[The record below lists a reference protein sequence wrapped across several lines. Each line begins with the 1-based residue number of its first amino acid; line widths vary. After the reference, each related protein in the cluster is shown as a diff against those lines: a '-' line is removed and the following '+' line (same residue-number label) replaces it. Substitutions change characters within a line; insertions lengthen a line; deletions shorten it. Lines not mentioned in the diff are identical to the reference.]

1 MLRGS
6 RWALAMAIL
15 VAIAPNRSQAQF
27 DNGYYPGGYGN
38 YGWGGWNGT
47 GTAQGNIARGLG
59 YYNMGAGVYN
69 EDTAVA
75 NAVNANAVM
84 RWNQYLY
91 QSQLEQNRREQQ
103 RLARRKDR
111 VAESVD
117 AIAKRLRDNPSPED
131 VADGAALN
139 VVLDD
144 LTDPR
149 IHGSA
154 LRLATTPIKGSTIR
168 SIPFNDASEAVTIS
182 MNQLV
187 AKDEAWP
194 PALRDDAFRAE
205 REAYRQAVA
214 AAMKEDEEG
223 EISPRTLRDIR
234 NAVAA
239 VRVKANK
246 SIRKPSPDSIQA
258 QQYVQALA
266 GMTRMLE
273 NPKIEPVLNELEKIE
288 NTTVGNLLGFMHT
301 FNLRFGQ
308 ATTPAQ
314 RAIYVDLYPIL
325 VSHRDRAVKE
335 AGIPAQGTEKD
346 EAGGSPTDFFQ
357 GLEQDQ
363 PEGQNPGVNSGRR
376 KARLDGDN
384 PPPPPVPAPA
394 PASAPQ

>member
-1 MLRGS
+1 M
-6 RWALAMAIL
+6 
-15 VAIAPNRSQAQF
+15 
-27 DNGYYPGGYGN
+27 
-38 YGWGGWNGT
+38 
-47 GTAQGNIARGLG
+47 
-59 YYNMGAGVYN
+59 
-69 EDTAVA
+69 
-75 NAVNANAVM
+75 
-84 RWNQYLY
+84 
-91 QSQLEQNRREQQ
+91 
-103 RLARRKDR
+103 ARRKDR
-111 VAESVD
+111 VVESVD
-117 AIAKRLRDNPSPED
+117 AITKRLRENPSPED
-131 VADGAALN
+131 IADGAALN

-187 AKDEAWP
+187 AKDETWP

-223 EISPRTLRDIR
+223 EISPKTLRDVR

-239 VRVKANK
+239 LRVKANK
-246 SIRKPSPDSIQA
+246 SIRKPSPDYIQA
-258 QQYVQALA
+258 QQYIQALA

-273 NPKIEPVLNELEKIE
+273 NPNIEPVLNELEKIE

-314 RAIYVDLYPIL
+314 RAIYTELYPIL
-325 VSHRDRAVKE
+325 VSHRDRVVKE
-335 AGIPAQGTEKD
+335 AGIP
-346 EAGGSPTDFFQ
+346 PR
-357 GLEQDQ
+357 
-363 PEGQNPGVNSGRR
+363 GRR
-376 KARLDGDN
+376 RTRRRAAPPTSSRDWSETNPKARIRAPTPARARHKTTATTRRRL
-384 PPPPPVPAPA
+384 PAPA
-394 PASAPQ
+394 PAPQ

>member
-6 RWALAMAIL
+6 RWALAMAVL
-15 VAIAPNRSQAQF
+15 LAIAPNRSQAQF
-27 DNGYYPGGYGN
+27 GNGYYPGGYGN

-47 GTAQGNIARGLG
+47 STAGGNIARGLG

-75 NAVNANAVM
+75 NAVNANTVM
-84 RWNQYLY
+84 RWNRYLY
-91 QSQLEQNRREQQ
+91 QSQLESNRREQQ
-103 RLARRKDR
+103 KLARRRDL
-111 VAESVD
+111 VVETVGAT
-117 AIAKRLRDNPSPED
+117 AKRLRENPSPED
-131 VADGAALN
+131 IADGAALN

-149 IHGSA
+149 IHNSA
-154 LRLATTPIKGSTIR
+154 LRLATTPIKGSTVR

-187 AKDEAWP
+187 AKDETWP
-194 PALRDDAFRAE
+194 PALRDDAFQAE

-239 VRVKANK
+239 LRVKANK
-246 SIRKPSPDSIQA
+246 AIRKPSPGYIQA
-258 QQYVQALA
+258 QQYLQALT

-273 NPKIEPVLNELEKIE
+273 NPKIEPILAELEKIE

-301 FNLRFGQ
+301 FNLRFGN

-314 RAIYVDLYPIL
+314 RAIYTELYPTL
-325 VSHRDRAVKE
+325 VSHRDRVLKE
-335 AGIPAQGTEKD
+335 AGIPPKGTEKD
-346 EAGGSPTDFFQ
+346 EDGGSPTDFFQ
-357 GLEQDQ
+357 GLERDQ
-363 PEGQNPGVNSGRR
+363 PEGQNQNANPGRG
-376 KARLDGDN
+376 KAQNNGDN
-384 PPPPPVPAPA
+384 PPPAPVPAPA
-394 PASAPQ
+394 PAPAPQ

>member
-1 MLRGS
+1 MSRGS
-6 RWALAMAIL
+6 RWALAMAVL
-15 VAIAPNRSQAQF
+15 LAIAPNRSQAQF
-27 DNGYYPGGYGN
+27 GNGYYPGGYGN
-38 YGWGGWNGT
+38 YGWGGWSGT

-111 VAESVD
+111 VTESVD
-117 AIAKRLRDNPSPED
+117 AIAKRLRENPSAED
-131 VADGAALN
+131 IADGAALN

-149 IHGSA
+149 IHASA

-194 PALRDDAFRAE
+194 PALRGEAFRAE

-223 EISPRTLRDIR
+223 EISPKTLRDIR

-239 VRVKANK
+239 VRLKANK
-246 SIRKPSPDSIQA
+246 SIRKPSPDFLQA
-258 QQYVQALA
+258 QQYIQALA

-314 RAIYVDLYPIL
+314 RAIYADLYPIL
-325 VSHRDRAVKE
+325 VSHRDRVVKE
-335 AGIPAQGTEKD
+335 AGIPAKGTEKD
-346 EAGGSPTDFFQ
+346 EVGGSPTDFFQ

-363 PEGQNPGVNSGRR
+363 PEGQGTGDNSGRR
-376 KARLDGDN
+376 KAQDDGDN
-384 PPPPPVPAPA
+384 AAPPPGPAP
-394 PASAPQ
+394 Q

>member
-6 RWALAMAIL
+6 RWALAMAVL
-15 VAIAPNRSQAQF
+15 LAIAPNESQAQF
-27 DNGYYPGGYGN
+27 GNGYYPGGYGN
-38 YGWGGWNGT
+38 YGWGGWT
-47 GTAQGNIARGLG
+47 GTATAEGNIARGLG
-59 YYNMGAGVYN
+59 YYNMGAGEYN
-69 EDTAVA
+69 KDTAVA
-75 NAVNANAVM
+75 NAVNANAVL
-84 RWNQYLY
+84 RWNQFLY
-91 QSQLEQNRREQQ
+91 QSQLESNRREQQ

-111 VAESVD
+111 VAESIE
-117 AIAKRLRDNPSPED
+117 AMTKRLRENPSPED
-131 VADGAALN
+131 IADGTALN

-154 LRLATTPIKGSTIR
+154 LRMAKTPIKGSTIR

-187 AKDEAWP
+187 AKDETWP

-223 EISPRTLRDIR
+223 EISPRTLRDVR

-239 VRVKANK
+239 LRVKANK
-246 SIRKPSPDSIQA
+246 SIRKPSPDYLQA
-258 QQYVQALA
+258 QQYIQALS

-273 NPKIEPVLNELEKIE
+273 NPNIEPVLKELEKIE

-308 ATTPAQ
+308 ATTPEQ
-314 RAIYVDLYPIL
+314 RAIYADLYPIL
-325 VSHRDRAVKE
+325 VSHRDQVVKE
-335 AGIPAQGTEKD
+335 AGIPPKGTEKD
-346 EAGGSPTDFFQ
+346 EEEGSPTDFFQ
-357 GLEQDQ
+357 GLERDQ
-363 PEGQNPGVNSGRR
+363 PEGQNRGATPGQG
-376 KARLDGDN
+376 KAKDKGEN
-384 PPPPPVPAPA
+384 PPPPPTPAPA
-394 PASAPQ
+394 PQ